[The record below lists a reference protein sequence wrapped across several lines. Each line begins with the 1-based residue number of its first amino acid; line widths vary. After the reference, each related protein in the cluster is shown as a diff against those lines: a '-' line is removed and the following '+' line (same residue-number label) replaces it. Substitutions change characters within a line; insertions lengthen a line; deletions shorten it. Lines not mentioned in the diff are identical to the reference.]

1 MGGGVHTFNPNTQ
14 VEAGGSLSFKASLV
28 YTVNS
33 GAVKATLRKVVS
45 KDQPIEIFISERK
58 VGSIGN

>member
-33 GAVKATLRKVVS
+33 GGVKATLRKAVS
-45 KDQPIEIFISERK
+45 KDQK
-58 VGSIGN
+58 